1 LENPEV
7 SSNTLVVGE
16 LSLSPLKSLSSL
28 NAFDLINKAGML
40 NMTRLVRND
49 KISVTKVPTFFTSES
64 EATVIIFRI
73 RSILEAQP
81 LMSCKYDPE
90 TMELRVTGRQKVK
103 GFILFR
109 VYISKVTDQVRMV
122 DFDRQTVR

>member
-1 LENPEV
+1 M
-7 SSNTLVVGE
+7 GE

>member
-1 LENPEV
+1 MENPEV